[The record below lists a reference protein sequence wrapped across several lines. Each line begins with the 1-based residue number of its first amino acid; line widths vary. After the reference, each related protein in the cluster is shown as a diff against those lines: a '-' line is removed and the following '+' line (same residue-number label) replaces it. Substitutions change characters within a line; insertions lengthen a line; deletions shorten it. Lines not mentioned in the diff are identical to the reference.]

1 MTKLAAWSFD
11 AQGGEE
17 CAQPSPP
24 QSLER
29 SHIEL
34 EQHLEDWIA
43 NDVKL
48 IGEGLTLVGRQVTID
63 DGRLDLLAIDSQDRW
78 VVIEIKPG
86 RLGSGALGQAL
97 YYAASLARL
106 DADEVYEKLKGRLGE
121 HGDRQTL
128 SERVKQQLA
137 GEPEEREIAVLLVG
151 VGIHPGLDRMNEFLA
166 RFGVPISV
174 VSFEVFELERGP
186 RLLVREVIDEPVKPP
201 APGRVLTVEAISDL
215 ANRAGVREQFDRFV
229 RMSKEAGLPVQPQ
242 RASVRTA
249 PPANRT
255 RFLMY
260 AGPRA
265 SANGGGLEIWVG
277 PAQFAEWFQHIEE
290 DEAVKA
296 LGKPDD
302 GGYLTGKK
310 LDDRLDQIEGFLTKH
325 FPQPG

>member
-11 AQGGEE
+11 AQHGEE
-17 CAQPSPP
+17 DAQPSQP

-106 DADEVYEKLKGRLGE
+106 DADEVYEKLIGRLGE
-121 HGDRQTL
+121 HGDKETL

-137 GEPEEREIAVLLVG
+137 GEAEEREIAVLLVG
-151 VGIHPGLDRMNEFLA
+151 VGIHAGLERMNEFLA

-174 VSFEVFELERGP
+174 VSFEVFELEGGP
-186 RLLVREVIDEPVKPP
+186 RLLVREVIDEPVMPS
-201 APGRVLTVEAISDL
+201 APKQRRTVEAIRVMASE
-215 ANRAGVREQFDRFV
+215 AGVLEQFNRFV
-229 RMSKEAGLPVQPQ
+229 QMSEQAGLPVQPQ
-242 RASVRTA
+242 AASVRIA
-249 PPANRT
+249 PPQNRT

-265 SANGGGLEIWVG
+265 RANGGELGIWVG
-277 PAQFAEWFQHIEE
+277 PWHFAEWFQAINE
-290 DEAVKA
+290 DDAVAA
-296 LGKPDD
+296 LGTYED
-302 GGYLTGKK
+302 GGYLAGKK
-310 LDDRLDQIEGFLTKH
+310 LDDRLDQIEGFLKEH
-325 FPQPG
+325 FPHPD